1 MTHLPPLPA
10 DDEGTHLMSQLKT
23 GDAEQTKLSVMFVVP
38 SLHGGGAEFVARTWM
53 GWLAARGHRVSVVT
67 TSGKDT
73 GKYLPEC
80 VTAYSVSRAKG
91 HLAKA
96 RTLQDLFSVAKVDVA
111 VSLQAHANLI
121 LLTAAM
127 LAGKRAPKVIVSE
140 RNLVTL
146 GLEGAN
152 LPHRVKIWFAKRL
165 YPKADHVIAISH
177 PVAGELVA
185 GFGVRGDRLTVVA
198 NPATAKVASRERV
211 VREPGASGGLQIVL
225 PCRLVG
231 QKRPT
236 LAIDTAAELNRRG
249 IPSEVISFGG
259 GPLLDA
265 MQKTAAKQ
273 DVTFVD
279 KGWVE
284 DWFAHFAPNAVVLLP
299 SNREGFGNVL
309 VEAAA
314 VGVPSVAVSGAL
326 GVADAIVP
334 GITGELALT
343 EDPVDLADAVVRA
356 SALDLEHIDAWL
368 DRFSVDSSGRDLERV
383 LEKVTSRKDG
393 S

>member
-1 MTHLPPLPA
+1 MTASAAPTAAPA
-10 DDEGTHLMSQLKT
+10 PASAASAPTRT
-23 GDAEQTKLSVMFVVP
+23 LSVLFVIP

-53 GWLAARGHRVSVVT
+53 GWLAERGHTVSVIT

-73 GKYLPEC
+73 TGYLPEG
-80 VTAYSVSRAKG
+80 VQAYSVAKAKG
-91 HLAKA
+91 HFGKA
-96 RTLQDLFSVAKVDVA
+96 RAVADLFRVTKADVA

-121 LLTAAM
+121 LLTAGE
-127 LAGKRAPKVIVSE
+127 LARDKAPKIIVSE
-140 RNLVTL
+140 RNLVSL
-146 GLEGAN
+146 GLDGAD
-152 LPHRVKIWFAKRL
+152 LSHKVKIWFARKL
-165 YPKADHVIAISH
+165 YPRADHVIAISH

-185 GFGVRGDRLTVVA
+185 GFGVKGERMTVVA
-198 NPATAKVASRERV
+198 NPATAKVASRARV
-211 VREPGASGGLQIVL
+211 EREPGIEAGLQIVL
-225 PCRLVG
+225 PCRLVV

-236 LAIDTAAELNRRG
+236 LAIDTAAELAKRG
-249 IPSEVISFGG
+249 ITAEVVSFGG
-259 GPLLDA
+259 GPLLASMNDA
-265 MQKTAAKQ
+265 AARTG
-273 DVTFVD
+273 VTFVD

-284 DWFAHFAPNAVVLLP
+284 DWFSHFAPNAVVLLP

-343 EDPVDLADAVVRA
+343 DDPSDLADAVVRA
-356 SALDLEHIDAWL
+356 SALGLEHIDAWL

-383 LEKVTSRKDG
+383 LDLVTSG
-393 S
+393 SSAT

>member
-1 MTHLPPLPA
+1 MTAPETTGRPLS
-10 DDEGTHLMSQLKT
+10 LL
-23 GDAEQTKLSVMFVVP
+23 FVIP

-53 GWLAARGHRVSVVT
+53 AWLVERGHTVSVVT

-73 GKYLPEC
+73 GTYLPKG
-80 VTAYSVSRAKG
+80 VHAYSVAKAKG
-91 HLAKA
+91 HFGKA
-96 RTLQDLFSVAKVDVA
+96 RAVSDLFRVTKADVA

-121 LLTAAM
+121 LLTAGL
-127 LAGKRAPKVIVSE
+127 LARGGAPKIIVSE

-146 GLEGAN
+146 GLDGSSRS
-152 LPHRVKIWFAKRL
+152 HRVKIWFARKL
-165 YPKADHVIAISH
+165 YPRADHVIAISH

-185 GFGVRGDRLTVVA
+185 GFGVKGERMTVVA
-198 NPATAKVASRERV
+198 NPATAKVATRERV
-211 VREPGASGGLQIVL
+211 SREPGIGDGLQIVL
-225 PCRLVG
+225 PCRLVT

-236 LAIDTAAELNRRG
+236 LAIDTAAELASRG
-249 IPSEVISFGG
+249 ISAEVISFGG
-259 GPLLDA
+259 GPLLDSMNA
-265 MQKTAAKQ
+265 AAEKTG
-273 DVTFVD
+273 VTFVD

-284 DWFAHFAPNAVVLLP
+284 DWFSHFAPNAVVLLP

-343 EDPVDLADAVVRA
+343 DDPADLADAVVRA
-356 SALDLEHIDAWL
+356 SALELGNIDSWL

-383 LEKVTSRKDG
+383 LELVTSRDG
-393 S
+393 TA

>member
-1 MTHLPPLPA
+1 MSEQKNDAPPAPR
-10 DDEGTHLMSQLKT
+10 
-23 GDAEQTKLSVMFVVP
+23 KLGVLFVVP

-53 GWLAARGHRVSVVT
+53 GWLAARGHSVSVVT

-73 GKYLPEC
+73 GEYLPAG

-96 RTLQDLFSVAKVDVA
+96 RAVRDLFAVAKVDVA

-121 LLTAAM
+121 LLTAGIF
-127 LAGKRAPKVIVSE
+127 AGKSAPKVIVSE

-146 GLEGAN
+146 GLQGADF
-152 LPHRVKIWFAKRL
+152 PHRVKIWFARKL

-185 GFGVRGDRLTVVA
+185 GFGVRGDRMTVVA

-211 VREPGASGGLQIVL
+211 LREPGTTDGLQIVL
-225 PCRLVG
+225 PCRLVA

-249 IPSEVISFGG
+249 IKSEVVSFGG
-259 GPLLDA
+259 GPLLA
-265 MQKTAAKQ
+265 SMVKTAKQ
-273 DVTFVD
+273 ADVDFVD
-279 KGWVE
+279 HGWVE

-334 GITGELALT
+334 GITGELALSD
-343 EDPVDLADAVVRA
+343 DPIDLADAVERA
-356 SALDLEHIDAWL
+356 SELGLDHIGAWL

-383 LEKVTSRKDG
+383 LEKVTLQSGKR
-393 S
+393 